1 MKTNT
6 TPIWFVLAAA
16 LAAGVW
22 FFEKHWSPSTPTNG
36 NLLAGLRAADV
47 TAIEIIPSGERKI
60 SLIRTNKT
68 WRLQEPL
75 AYPAQNAAV
84 ESLVASL
91 ETLTPTLRLTAAEM
105 QTHKSADEEFGFENP
120 QFTLDVSAGDQS
132 WHLRVGKKTAPGDG
146 VYVRLIGGA
155 GAFVTGLDWLK
166 LLPRDSAA
174 WRDTALV
181 SAGGAVDWLVISNGA
196 KVIELRAD
204 PTNRLWRMIRPLP
217 TRADGV
223 FINTALQ
230 QLRAANVERFV
241 TDNPKED
248 LATYGL
254 APAELVIALGR
265 GTNIVEQ
272 VHVGKKSPE
281 NASQYFAR
289 RDGWNSVLSVA
300 KESVLPWRGEVND
313 FREHHLLSF
322 HKPVTGIDVQG
333 ANPYSLHQRG
343 SNDWTVVGETF
354 PVDAEN
360 VQMFI
365 ALLGNLQVAEFVK
378 DVVTATDLEGFGL
391 VTNTHSITLRFAD
404 GTTNALIFGAA
415 DTNRVLVKRS
425 DEDFVYALSLSA
437 AASLPDNGWEFR
449 QRQLTSFSLTNL
461 AQITLNKGGRT
472 FSVIRNG
479 VNRWALAPGS
489 QGMVDPVGWEE
500 TARAFS
506 TLAAAGW
513 VAKNLTE
520 PEKYG
525 FNTNNLQVN
534 LELKGGEKFT
544 VDFGMELRGQT
555 ALAAVTLEGERWAFV
570 FPPAFWPLVT
580 TYLNV
585 PGSLP

>member
-6 TPIWFVLAAA
+6 TPIWFVLAVA
-16 LAAGVW
+16 LASGVW
-22 FFEKHWSPSTPTNG
+22 FFEKHWSAPAPTNT
-36 NLLAGLRAADV
+36 NLLPGLRAAEV
-47 TAIEIIPSGERKI
+47 TAIEIIPAGERKI
-60 SLIRTNKT
+60 SLVCTNKM
-68 WRLQEPL
+68 WRMREPL

-84 ESLVASL
+84 DSLVAAL
-91 ETLTPTLRLTAAEM
+91 EKLTPTLRLTAAEM

-120 QFTLDVSAGDQS
+120 QFTVDVSAGDQS

-181 SAGGAVDWLVISNGA
+181 NAGGAVDWLVISNGA

-217 TRADGV
+217 TRGDEA
-223 FINTALQ
+223 FITAALQ
-230 QLRAANVERFV
+230 QLRSTKVAGFV
-241 TDNPKED
+241 TDDAKAD
-248 LATYGL
+248 LTAYGL
-254 APAELVIALGR
+254 APAELVVSLGR
-265 GTNIVEQ
+265 GTNILEA
-272 VHVGKKSPE
+272 VHFGKKSPE
-281 NASQYFAR
+281 NAAQFYGR

-313 FREHHLLSF
+313 FREHHLLDF
-322 HKPVTGIDVQG
+322 NKPVVGIDVQG
-333 ANPYSLHQRG
+333 ANPYSLQQRG
-343 SNDWTVVGETF
+343 SNDWIVVGEKF

-360 VQMFI
+360 VQVFM

-437 AASLPDNGWEFR
+437 AAGLPDNGWEFR
-449 QRQLTSFSLTNL
+449 QRQLCNFSLTNL

-489 QGMVDPVGWEE
+489 QGIVDPVGWEE

-506 TLAAAGW
+506 NLAAAGW

-525 FNTNNLQVN
+525 FSTNNLQVN

-544 VDFGMELRGQT
+544 LDFGMELRGQT

-570 FPPAFWPLVT
+570 FPAAYWPLVT